1 MTNKIAA
8 AFDAL
13 LRRHYADLSR
23 SEASN
28 TARVE
33 TLFATRYGRP
43 AKPKNGQGGPA
54 AAVLSLSCD
63 DGETLELG
71 RTTNR
76 SARSSSAPASRDAP
90 FEEYVMSVRPGDEV
104 SAFQEYRVDILDPLI
119 QNAPSTPRTAGYDAP
134 APSVKPAPLAVP
146 THEKTRAPLPEELPA
161 VQSKSP
167 AVTGDDF
174 MADMQSI
181 LSGQMVFDP
190 VSKKMIDRA
199 QIGRPQTPAGVE
211 PNGNSP
217 PPDKGLAILDRIAQ
231 SMEYA
236 TAYDLG
242 TVELENRFGDFDKI
256 AELQEKA
263 AADKKRRA
271 RGASAPESSL
281 VDPVRGTDFLQ
292 DLDALRSRRP
302 GVSAAAEAPVGAEVM
317 PVPALDSEIESL
329 NLAPSARKGAYAL
342 RQKHPAVRFTSGRRT
357 RQEQAGAMAEAVLEH
372 RNAIGESFGPS
383 EIRDACQQWVDG
395 NSEKTTVG
403 EIQEGLAGILDRYTD
418 EQLARFSEHMAGLAF
433 DVQPVADGDP
443 IKKTIQGLEGLDR
456 FLEKEGA
463 VGVWHAQFR

>member
-43 AKPKNGQGGPA
+43 AKPKNGKGGPA
-54 AAVLSLSCD
+54 TAVLSLSCD
-63 DGETLELG
+63 DGETLRLG
-71 RTTNR
+71 RHINGSVQSR
-76 SARSSSAPASRDAP
+76 FAPASADAA
-90 FEEYVMSVRPGDEV
+90 FEEYVMSVRPADEA
-104 SAFQEYRVDILDPLI
+104 SAFQEYRVDILDPLMKT
-119 QNAPSTPRTAGYDAP
+119 APGTSRTPGYDAP
-134 APSVKPAPLAVP
+134 AEAPAPPGTP
-146 THEKTRAPLPEELPA
+146 THEKARAPLPEGLLA
-161 VQSKSP
+161 SQSTSP

-190 VSKKMIDRA
+190 VSKKMIDRTQA
-199 QIGRPQTPAGVE
+199 GRPQSPAGVE

-217 PPDKGLAILDRIAQ
+217 SPDKGLAILDRIAQ

-236 TAYDLG
+236 TKYDLG

-271 RGASAPESSL
+271 SGASAPQSSPA
-281 VDPVRGTDFLQ
+281 DTVRGTDFLQ

-317 PVPALDSEIESL
+317 PVPALDPEIESL

-357 RQEQAGAMAEAVLEH
+357 RQEQARAMAGAVIGH
-372 RNAIGESFGPS
+372 RKAIGESFGAS
-383 EIRDACQQWVDG
+383 EIRDACQQWVDA
-395 NSEKTTVG
+395 NPDKTSG
-403 EIQEGLAGILDRYTD
+403 HEIQEGLAGILDRYTD
-418 EQLARFSEHMAGLAF
+418 EQLAGFSEHMAGLAF
-433 DVQPVADGDP
+433 DVQPVPDGHA
-443 IKKTIQGLEGLDR
+443 IKKTMQGLEGLDR
-456 FLEKEGA
+456 FLEKEGG
-463 VGVWHAQFR
+463 VEVWHAQFR